1 MQKTKKDRQNERG
14 SALLLVLGILSLVLI
29 MGMSFVFTA
38 RTERQVAQA
47 NSSQMS
53 AKLIAQSA
61 LNRIISDMGYYF
73 RDDDDKPLT
82 YPSVDLSVDAAGA
95 DDPITFG
102 LQPAPDSGKGMQFC
116 AISKNLHIGTIDN
129 EEQDHFNELLHLQT
143 FDETNG
149 VYYESLPQLTLI
161 DKGSGKETFVHPIT
175 VTYEDASGKKCTD
188 VIGRYGYVILEEG
201 SKIDVNSALSFS
213 GKVPFAPVEAEVY
226 NKLEIKDIVDNFS
239 RIASPYDEATDT
251 YTDATQDY
259 VYYITGS
266 DEKDVTNGSSVEGE
280 NTVRLGLSMEE
291 IQLEKKFW
299 DKLPDGSSKVKKAP
313 WVSYAHLANALD
325 KKDFSKES
333 FNYTFFSG
341 EDIEAFWDADAKK
354 ERSRFDLTG
363 FTAFEKEPG
372 TTDANIDYSYRM
384 EHNFWELTS
393 SEQSNLQEN
402 VKKKIDQL
410 TGASGSYKRAE
421 FWKDI
426 DEGVVYY
433 DENKGFWY
441 EMSADGTIT
450 KQEDPVD
457 KKYGG
462 IPLLDKMKDD
472 DDKSVS
478 DQVAANLIDY
488 SDKDDIA
495 STDFKIELGDDGA
508 WAEPTYCG
516 NERVPYINEI
526 DLKVE
531 MTRDADITATG
542 DSYSFKMNVKA
553 MAELVNIYCNG
564 DETGDC
570 EAVPDDL
577 HVQIRVI
584 GEFTVMEVKYAFQL
598 DPTGN
603 NELREIGRTS
613 KTYPMGGDDGYLSLT
628 SANKI
633 PNFHLGYQVMELNG
647 QAFPKGGQT
656 DTDFPQ
662 PVYLQTSGLDDVK
675 YYFNYKISQ
684 IIAIVYKD
692 TVKNDNLCDV
702 AFFPKEAEN
711 YYELLE
717 EDAYSATTAT
727 FTGPYILTMQANDPR
742 CNLIAKKSDTGWDE
756 KLWKIMKYDATTG
769 DVPENTLGD
778 DEKGRDNS
786 NFKTAVD
793 DLKNKPTDKDWEHD
807 VTFEESNTRSFST
820 AFIRNAPMESLW
832 ELGAIHRG
840 APYQTINLKKFK
852 DPNASAD
859 PVTPGASG
867 KYSEGDAAILDYVKI
882 GPLRFAKGR
891 VNANTRNLGA
901 IDLLLK
907 DIEGETYDG
916 VLLTTASNDHVK
928 YNLTID
934 EDDLVDSDKY
944 PVSYNRGV
952 MANLLFDMLDS
963 DVKTDRDAEAL
974 IGKTAGLLTTRL
986 DTYSVYIVAEALREM
1001 RDIPDD
1007 TTFDAIKDTL
1017 INPIKVKHYLRKAD
1031 DNYFD
1036 QDEVKTSYCSI
1047 AGVQRM
1053 LVQLV
1058 RDAWRN
1064 EIKVERVQYLE
1075 K

>member
-14 SALLLVLGILSLVLI
+14 SALLLVLGILSLVLV

-61 LNRIISDMGYYF
+61 LNRVISDMGYYF
-73 RDDDDKPLT
+73 RDDDDKPLA
-82 YPSVDLSVDAAGA
+82 YPSVELT
-95 DDPITFG
+95 DDNEPITFG
-102 LQPAPDSGKGMQFC
+102 LQAASGSDKGMQLC
-116 AISKNLHIGTIDN
+116 AVSKNLHIGTIDDD
-129 EEQDHFNELLHLQT
+129 EQDHFNDLLHLET
-143 FDETNG
+143 YDETNDI
-149 VYYESLPQLTLI
+149 YYESLPQVTVI
-161 DKGSGKETFVHPIT
+161 DKVSGKETFVQPIT
-175 VTYEDASGKKCTD
+175 VTYKDTDNKTCTD
-188 VIGRYGYVILEEG
+188 VIGRYGYIILEEG

-213 GKVPFAPVEAEVY
+213 EKVPFAPIEADVY

-239 RIASPYDEATDT
+239 RIASPYDEVTDT
-251 YTDATQDY
+251 YNDAESKDY
-259 VYYITGS
+259 VYYIALNNSGS
-266 DEKDVTNGSSVEGE
+266 YVENITNGSSVEGE

-291 IQLEKKFW
+291 IQLKKKFW

-313 WVSYAHLANALD
+313 WMSYAHLANALG
-325 KKDFSKES
+325 KKDFTKES

-341 EDIEAFWDADAKK
+341 EDIEAFWDAAEKT

-363 FTAFEKEPG
+363 FTASDKTGDVKYTE
-372 TTDANIDYSYRM
+372 RM
-384 EHNFWELTS
+384 AENFWELTTT
-393 SEQSNLQEN
+393 EQSDLQEN
-402 VKKKIDQL
+402 AKKKIDLL
-410 TGASGSYKRAE
+410 TGASGSHKRAE

-426 DEGVVYY
+426 DDGVVYY
-433 DENKGFWY
+433 DGKEKGFWY
-441 EMSADGTIT
+441 EMAADGTVT
-450 KQEDPVD
+450 QKEDTAD
-457 KKYGG
+457 KEYGG
-462 IPLLDKMKDD
+462 IPWLDKMKND

-495 STDFKIELGDDGA
+495 TTDFKIELGDDGS
-508 WAEPTYCG
+508 WAEPKYCG

-526 DLKVE
+526 DLKME
-531 MTRDADITATG
+531 MTREANISATG
-542 DSYSFKMNVKA
+542 DTYSFKMNLKA
-553 MAELVNIYCNG
+553 MTELVNIYCNG

-584 GEFTVMEVKYAFQL
+584 GEFTVTEVKYAFRMNEA
-598 DPTGN
+598 GV
-603 NELREIGRTS
+603 NELTEIGRTS
-613 KTYPMGGDDGYLSLT
+613 KNYPMGGDAGYLALT

-647 QAFPKGGQT
+647 QVFPKEGQT

-662 PVYLQTSGLDDVK
+662 PISIQEAGLDDVK
-675 YYFNYKISQ
+675 YYFSYKISQ
-684 IIAIVYKD
+684 IIAVVYKD
-692 TVKNDNLCDV
+692 TLKNDALCDV
-702 AFFPKEAEN
+702 AFFPKEAAN

-717 EDAYSATTAT
+717 ADAYSPTTPS
-727 FTGPYILTMQANDPR
+727 FSGPYILTMQANDPR
-742 CNLIAKKSDTGWDE
+742 CNLIAKKTDTGWDD
-756 KLWKIMKYDATTG
+756 KLWMVKKYDAATG
-769 DVPENTLGD
+769 DEPEDTLGD

-786 NFKTAVD
+786 NFTTAVD
-793 DLKNKPTDKDWEHD
+793 DLKNKLDDKDWEHD
-807 VTFEESNTRSFST
+807 VTFEGSNARSFST
-820 AFIRNAPMESLW
+820 AYIRNAPMQSLW

-840 APYQTINLKKFK
+840 APYQTINLKKYNT
-852 DPNASAD
+852 DE
-859 PVTPGASG
+859 TPDG
-867 KYSEGDAAILDYVKI
+867 KYSGGDAAILDYVKI

-907 DIEGETYDG
+907 DIAEETYDG
-916 VLLTTASNDHVK
+916 EDLPSGDSVK
-928 YNLTID
+928 YNLNID
-934 EDDLVDSDKY
+934 EDDLMDTDKY
-944 PVSYNRGV
+944 PASFNRGV

-1001 RDIPDD
+1001 RDIPDEA
-1007 TTFDAIKDTL
+1007 TFDAIKDTL

-1031 DNYFD
+1031 DKYFD
-1036 QDEVKTSYCSI
+1036 DDGVKTSYCSI
-1047 AGVQRM
+1047 VGTQRM